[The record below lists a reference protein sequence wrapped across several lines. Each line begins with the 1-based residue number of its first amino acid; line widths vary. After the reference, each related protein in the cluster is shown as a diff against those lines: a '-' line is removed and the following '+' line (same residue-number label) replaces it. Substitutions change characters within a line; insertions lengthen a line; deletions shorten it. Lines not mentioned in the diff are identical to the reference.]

1 MRAKLHRSKAFVALT
16 VLLCTPLAGC
26 PGDPEDPLE
35 HGIINVEFRRGQSET
50 SSPYT
55 GTSRVEITLV
65 YRECLTEF
73 YRVNSDFKIL
83 GSEGELVFGPLEDG
97 GEGWF
102 DRLCEDRPGQVSCTV
117 DEPEGFKQELDSAK
131 QLTVNYLV
139 DGEVE
144 DRTLP
149 FGPLP
154 LASLADCEPGNDPI
168 VRLVNAAA
176 VRGLDG
182 NGDVV
187 WSTES
192 FDPAEAATGQGAP
205 ITVRAARP

>member
-16 VLLCTPLAGC
+16 VLMCTPLAGC

-50 SSPYT
+50 SSPYE
-55 GTSRVEITLV
+55 GTSRVGITLV
-65 YRECLTEF
+65 YRECLTDF
-73 YRVNSDFKIL
+73 Y
-83 GSEGELVFGPLEDG
+83 GSTPDYQQGGVDSALIYGSLEDG
-97 GEGWF
+97 GEGWL

-117 DEPEGFKQELDSAK
+117 EKITQELDAAN
-131 QLTVNYLV
+131 QLTIDYLV

-168 VRLVNAAA
+168 VRLVNAGA

-182 NGDVV
+182 NGGVV
-187 WSTES
+187 WITES